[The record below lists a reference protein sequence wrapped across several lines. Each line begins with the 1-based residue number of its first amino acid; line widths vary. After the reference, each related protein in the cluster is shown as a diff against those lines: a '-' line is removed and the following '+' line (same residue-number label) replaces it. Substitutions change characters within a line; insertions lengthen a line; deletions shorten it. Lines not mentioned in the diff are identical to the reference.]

1 MSDDV
6 QEEIN
11 TLAAC
16 VNGTTLG
23 VERKHNLDRGVQQ
36 RTVNSLAKASRAA
49 FIREWRKR
57 GGLGHTAAPAALE
70 QKKREFLVRRKR
82 KASFMG
88 VSALAIAKHP
98 DLFQQD
104 QG

>member
-16 VNGTTLG
+16 ANGTTLD
-23 VERKHNLDRGVQQ
+23 VERKHNLARVVQQ
-36 RTVNSLAKASRAA
+36 RAVSSLAKASRDS

-82 KASFMG
+82 GKLHG
-88 VSALAIAKHP
+88 RSALAIAKHP